1 MTRLE
6 EIALEL
12 LENNKIRNGT
22 YVKDKELFKE
32 AQSIQ
37 DLMVEQ
43 ARKRDSNGDT
53 DFNIR

>member
-32 AQSIQ
+32 VQSIQ

-43 ARKRDSNGDT
+43 ARKGDLNGDT

>member
-32 AQSIQ
+32 VQSIQ
-37 DLMVEQ
+37 DSMVEQ
-43 ARKRDSNGDT
+43 ARKGD
-53 DFNIR
+53 

>member
-22 YVKDKELFKE
+22 YVKDKELLKE

-43 ARKRDSNGDT
+43 ARKGDSNGDT